1 MSRFLNK
8 RYQSLEAY
16 TPGEQPRDMVYI
28 KLNTNESPYPP
39 APSVVAAMDARQVEN
54 LRLYSDPTGL
64 SLKQKLAELYGLT
77 PENIFISNGS
87 DDILNFAF
95 MAFAD
100 DRGAAFADITYGFY
114 PVYGELHNVNMQI
127 IPLEADFS
135 LDYQKY
141 CGLNKMIV
149 VANPN
154 APTGME
160 IPVWQIEEILK
171 TNPDSVVV
179 IDEAYVDFG
188 GTSCYQLIKNYVNL
202 LVVRTF
208 SKSRCLAGA
217 RLGYA
222 FGSKELIEDL
232 EKLKYST
239 NPYNV
244 NRLTMM
250 LGCETVDAEPY
261 YQEVSEKIQAAR
273 AWAVDA
279 LQNLGFQVLPSKANF
294 IFARHP
300 GVSGAEL
307 YSGLRQR
314 GILVR
319 HFTKERIKDFVRIT
333 IGTQEQMERL
343 AEALQDMTGGAK

>member
-1 MSRFLNK
+1 MSRFLNS
-8 RYQSLEAY
+8 RYAALEAY

-39 APSVVAAMDARQVEN
+39 APEVVAAMDAQQVEN

-64 SLKQKLAELYGLT
+64 NLKQKLAELYDLT

-100 DRGAAFADITYGFY
+100 SRGAAFADITYGFY
-114 PVYGELHNVNMQI
+114 PVYGELHGVKVDI
-127 IPLEADFS
+127 IPLEDDFS
-135 LDYQKY
+135 LDYKKY
-141 CGLNKMIV
+141 CGINKMIV
-149 VANPN
+149 IANPN

-160 IPVWQIEEILK
+160 IPLWQIEEILK
-171 TNPDSVVV
+171 TNPDAVVV

-188 GTSCYQLIKNYVNL
+188 GTSCYKLIENYVNL

-222 FGSKELIEDL
+222 FGDPALIEDL

-244 NRLTMM
+244 NRLTML
-250 LGCETVDAEPY
+250 LGCRTVDAEPY
-261 YQEVSEKIQAAR
+261 YREVSEKIQSAR
-273 AWAVDA
+273 TWSVDA
-279 LQNLGFQVLPSKANF
+279 LRKLGFEVLPSKANF

-300 GVSGAEL
+300 AITGDAL

-319 HFTKERIKDFVRIT
+319 HFTKERIKDYVRIT
-333 IGTQEQMERL
+333 IGTQQQMERL
-343 AEALQDMTGGAK
+343 AEALAEMTGGTK

>member
-39 APSVVAAMDARQVEN
+39 APSVVAAMDAQQVEN

-64 SLKQKLAELYGLT
+64 SLKQKLAGLYGLQT
-77 PENIFISNGS
+77 ENIFLSNGS

-114 PVYGELHNVNMQI
+114 PVYGELHNVKVDI

-135 LDYQKY
+135 LDYKKY

-149 VANPN
+149 IANPN

-160 IPVWQIEEILK
+160 IPLWQIEEILK

-222 FGSKELIEDL
+222 FGSPELIEDL

-244 NRLTMM
+244 NRLTML
-250 LGCETVDAEPY
+250 LGCRTVDAEPY
-261 YQEVSEKIQAAR
+261 YREVSQRIQDAR
-273 AWAVDA
+273 TWVVEA
-279 LQNLGFQVLPSKANF
+279 LEALGFEVLPSKANF

-300 GVSGAEL
+300 GICGDDL
-307 YSGLRQR
+307 YTGLRQR

-319 HFTKERIKDFVRIT
+319 HFTKERVKDFVRIT
-333 IGTQEQMERL
+333 IGTQAQMECL
-343 AEALQDMTGGAK
+343 ADALKEMTGGTK